1 LLREEEFEHS
11 SMRKASGRA
20 WAVCEASP
28 SKNEQPLTFVLRA
41 PSRFFLQFTFSEM
54 RIMIRA
60 HSQPA
65 EWLPVSIAPS
75 DADLE
80 VCVMDYDGIVHA
92 LEFPCHQDKTGW
104 FDVSTKKHIDI
115 EPTHWRTWAKD
126 Q

>member
-1 LLREEEFEHS
+1 MSMTFSYVPVSLIEHCRCLLREEEFEHS

-75 DADLE
+75 DADLQ

-92 LEFPCHQDKTGW
+92 QSPYYKT
-104 FDVSTKKHIDI
+104 VQSLL
-115 EPTHWRTWAKD
+115 
-126 Q
+126 